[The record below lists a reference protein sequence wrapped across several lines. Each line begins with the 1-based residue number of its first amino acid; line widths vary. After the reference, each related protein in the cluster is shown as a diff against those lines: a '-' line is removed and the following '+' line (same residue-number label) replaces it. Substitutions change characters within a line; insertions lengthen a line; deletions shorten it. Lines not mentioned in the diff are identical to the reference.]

1 MRWGVQSEERN
12 AATAAK
18 KPSVRF
24 FLRNRLVRLLCIGVV
39 GTLWFGAVAFRL
51 WDLQVRQ
58 NDSFASRAERQQQG
72 EFAIRAPRGKI
83 FDRNGV
89 ELALSTPAA
98 SIGVIPRRVSNPALM
113 ATMLAPIL
121 KEPPSAIEQ
130 KLTASKFQWLR
141 RLADPG
147 VTQRLHD
154 LNLPALQF
162 EQESKRYYPKG
173 TLAAHLLGFVDIDH
187 KGLAGLEMLYGNQ
200 LAGKDGE
207 SIVQVDALQQS
218 YKTTIAEPPVPG
230 ASLYLTI
237 DETIQSIA
245 EKRLAQ
251 GIKETG
257 ARKGAVI
264 VADPNT
270 GDVLAMASW
279 PTFDPNK
286 RAKDGADWNYG
297 IRERYEPGST
307 FKIVTVAAAL
317 EAGIATPDELID
329 CGRGSIL
336 VGRRRIRD
344 HKAYDILTVADV
356 LANSSNVGVIKLGLR
371 LGAPRFREFV
381 TEAFH
386 FGEPTGIE
394 LPLEDGGVVHP
405 LRYWRDGS
413 VASISMGH
421 ELTVTPLQMVRAMS
435 VIANGGYLVRPRLVD
450 AIDSGGEKKVLER
463 PARKQVLSAT
473 TAAQMRAMLERTI
486 DNGTGRLAQAPGY
499 RVGGKTGTAQMVDK
513 ETGRYSHE
521 EYVASFLGLAPINDP
536 KVVVLVVL
544 EAPKGEYYGGQVAAP
559 VFRDVTAQA
568 LRLLDVQPDQPVRP
582 SPKKKSIPADML
594 ADFVEMRPEDAGGLP
609 SAADGSILV
618 ARSAPMPSSEA
629 LERPQAAAPKALRL
643 TDLTAPDLKGLTLR
657 EALAKASSLGLQVDS
672 QGAGVVVRQ
681 SPAAGT
687 PMEEGAPLRL
697 ELGRLVAGAGRGR

>member
-12 AATAAK
+12 AATAARM
-18 KPSVRF
+18 PSVRF
-24 FLRNRLVRLLCIGVV
+24 FLRSRFVRLLVIGAV
-39 GTLWFGAVAFRL
+39 GTLWFGGVAYRL

-58 NDSFASRAERQQQG
+58 NDSFSSRAERQQQG
-72 EFAIRAPRGKI
+72 EFTIRAPRGKI
-83 FDRNGV
+83 FDRHGV

-98 SIGVIPRRVSNPALM
+98 SIGVIPRRVSNPQLM

-121 KEPPSAIEQ
+121 EEPASAIEE
-130 KLTASKFQWLR
+130 KLRAPKFQWLR

-147 VTQRLHD
+147 VTQRLRD
-154 LNLPALQF
+154 LGLPALQF
-162 EQESKRYYPKG
+162 EQETKRYYPKG
-173 TLAAHLLGFVDIDH
+173 ALAAHLLGFVNIDH
-187 KGLAGLEMLYGNQ
+187 QGRAGLELLYGDQ
-200 LAGKDGE
+200 LSGKDGE

-230 ASLYLTI
+230 DSLYLTI

-251 GIKETG
+251 AIKKTG
-257 ARKGAVI
+257 ARKGAAI
-264 VADPNT
+264 VSDPNT

-279 PTFDPNK
+279 PLFDPNT
-286 RAKDGADWNYG
+286 REGSDWNYG

-317 EAGIATPDELID
+317 EAGITTPDELID
-329 CGRGSIL
+329 CGNGSIL

-344 HKAYDILTVADV
+344 HKSYDILSVADV
-356 LANSSNVGVIKLGLR
+356 LANSSNVGVIRLGLR
-371 LGAPRFREFV
+371 LGAPKLREFV

-405 LRYWRDGS
+405 LRSWRDGS

-450 AIDSGGEKKVLER
+450 AIGSEGNKRTLER

-473 TAAQMRAMLERTI
+473 VAAQMRSMLERTI
-486 DNGTGRLAQAPGY
+486 DNGTGLLAQAPGY
-499 RVGGKTGTAQMVDK
+499 RVGGKTGTAQLIDK

-536 KVVVLVVL
+536 RVVVLVVL

-559 VFRDVTAQA
+559 VFRDITAQA

-582 SPKKKSIPADML
+582 APKKKSIPPDML
-594 ADFVEMRPEDAGGLP
+594 ADFVEMTPDEAGRLS
-609 SAADGSILV
+609 SAADGAILV
-618 ARSAPMPSSEA
+618 ARTAPLPSNEA
-629 LERPQAAAPKALRL
+629 LVKPQAAAPKALRL

-657 EALAKASSLGLQVDS
+657 EALAKASSLGLSVDS

-681 SPAAGT
+681 SPPARA
-687 PMEEGAPLRL
+687 PMEEGAEIRL
-697 ELGRLVAGAGRGR
+697 ELGRLVAGAGSGR

>member
-1 MRWGVQSEERN
+1 MRWGVQSEEHK

-24 FLRNRLVRLLCIGVV
+24 FLRSRFVRLFFIGAV
-39 GTLWFGAVAFRL
+39 GTLWFGGVAYRL
-51 WDLQVRQ
+51 WDLQIRQ
-58 NDSFASRAERQQQG
+58 NDSFSSRAERQQQG

-83 FDRNGV
+83 FDRHGV

-98 SIGVIPRRVSNPALM
+98 SIGVIPRRVSNPQLM

-121 KEPPSAIEQ
+121 EEPSSEIQKKLSAE
-130 KLTASKFQWLR
+130 KFQWLR

-147 VTQRLHD
+147 VTQRLRD
-154 LNLPALQF
+154 LDLPALHF
-162 EQESKRYYPKG
+162 EQETKRYYPKG
-173 TLAAHLLGFVDIDH
+173 SLAAHLLGFVNIDH
-187 KGLAGLEMLYGNQ
+187 EGRAGLELLYGDQ
-200 LAGKDGE
+200 LAGQDGE

-218 YKTTIAEPPVPG
+218 YKTTIARPPVPG
-230 ASLYLTI
+230 ESLYLTI
-237 DETIQSIA
+237 DETIQSVA

-251 GIKETG
+251 AIKETR
-257 ARKGAVI
+257 ASKGSVI

-279 PTFDPNK
+279 PTFDPNT
-286 RAKDGADWNYG
+286 REGSDWNYG

-307 FKIVTVAAAL
+307 FKIITVAAAL
-317 EAGIATPDELID
+317 EAGITTPDELID
-329 CGRGSIL
+329 CGHGSIM

-344 HKAYDILTVADV
+344 HKAYDILSVADV

-371 LGAPRFREFV
+371 LGAPKFREFV
-381 TEAFH
+381 TDAFH

-394 LPLEDGGVVHP
+394 LPREDGGIVHP
-405 LRYWRDGS
+405 LRSWRDGS

-450 AIDSGGEKKVLER
+450 AIGSEGNKRTLER
-463 PARKQVLSAT
+463 PARQQVLSAT
-473 TAAQMRAMLERTI
+473 VAAQMRAMLERTI
-486 DNGTGRLAQAPGY
+486 DSGTGLLAQAPGY
-499 RVGGKTGTAQMVDK
+499 RTGGKTGTAQMIDK

-536 KVVVLVVL
+536 KIVVLVVL
-544 EAPKGEYYGGQVAAP
+544 ESPKGEYYGGQVAAP

-582 SPKKKSIPADML
+582 TPKKKSIPVDLL
-594 ADFVEMRPEDAGGLP
+594 ADFVEMTPEEAGKLP

-618 ARSAPMPSSEA
+618 ARSAPLPFSEA
-629 LERPQAAAPKALRL
+629 SAPPQAAAAKALRV
-643 TDLTAPDLKGLTLR
+643 TDLTAPDLKGMTLR
-657 EALAKASSLGLQVDS
+657 EALAEASRLGLQLDS
-672 QGAGVVVRQ
+672 QGVGVVVRQ
-681 SPAAGT
+681 SPQAGT
-687 PMEEGAPLRL
+687 PIEEGSQIRL

>member
-1 MRWGVQSEERN
+1 MRWGVQSEEHN

-24 FLRNRLVRLLCIGVV
+24 FLRSRFVRLFFIGAV
-39 GTLWFGAVAFRL
+39 GTLWFGGVVFRL

-83 FDRNGV
+83 FDRHGV

-98 SIGVIPRRVSNPALM
+98 SIGVIPKRVSNPELM

-121 KEPPSAIEQ
+121 EEPVSAIEE
-130 KLTASKFQWLR
+130 KLTAKKFQWLR

-147 VTQRLHD
+147 VTQRLRD
-154 LNLPALQF
+154 LDMPALQF

-173 TLAAHLLGFVDIDH
+173 SLAAHLLGFVNIDH
-187 KGLAGLEMLYGNQ
+187 QGRAGLELLYGDQ

-230 ASLYLTI
+230 ESLYLTI

-251 GIKETG
+251 AIKETG
-257 ARKGAVI
+257 ARKGTVI
-264 VADPNT
+264 VSDPST

-279 PTFDPNK
+279 PPFDPNT
-286 RAKDGADWNYG
+286 REGSDWNYG

-307 FKIVTVAAAL
+307 FKIVTVSAAL
-317 EAGIATPDELID
+317 EAGITTPDEMID
-329 CGRGSIL
+329 CGHGSIL
-336 VGRRRIRD
+336 VGRRRIHD
-344 HKAYDILTVADV
+344 HKAYDTLSVADV
-356 LANSSNVGVIKLGLR
+356 LANSSNVGAIRLGLR
-371 LGAPRFREFV
+371 LGAPRFRAFV

-394 LPLEDGGVVHP
+394 LPREDGGVVHP
-405 LRYWRDGS
+405 LSSWRDGS
-413 VASISMGH
+413 VASVSMGH

-450 AIDSGGEKKVLER
+450 AIGSEGNKRVLER
-463 PARKQVLSAT
+463 PAREQVLSAT

-499 RVGGKTGTAQMVDK
+499 RTGGKTGTAQLIDK
-513 ETGRYSHE
+513 ETGRYSHK

-536 KVVVLVVL
+536 KIVVLVVL
-544 EAPKGEYYGGQVAAP
+544 ENPQGEYYGGQVAAP

-568 LRLLDVQPDQPVRP
+568 LRLLNVQPDQPVRP
-582 SPKKKSIPADML
+582 TPRKKSIPADML
-594 ADFVEMRPEDAGGLP
+594 ADFVEMAPEDTGRLP
-609 SAADGSILV
+609 AAADGSILV
-618 ARSAPMPSSEA
+618 ARSAPPPSNEA
-629 LERPQAAAPKALRL
+629 LVTPQAAAPKALRL

-687 PMEEGAPLRL
+687 PMEEGGQIRL
-697 ELGRLVAGAGRGR
+697 EMGRLVAGAGSGR

>member
-1 MRWGVQSEERN
+1 
-12 AATAAK
+12 
-18 KPSVRF
+18 
-24 FLRNRLVRLLCIGVV
+24 
-39 GTLWFGAVAFRL
+39 
-51 WDLQVRQ
+51 
-58 NDSFASRAERQQQG
+58 
-72 EFAIRAPRGKI
+72 
-83 FDRNGV
+83 
-89 ELALSTPAA
+89 
-98 SIGVIPRRVSNPALM
+98 M

-121 KEPPSAIEQ
+121 EEPVSAIEQ
-130 KLTASKFQWLR
+130 KLSSPKFQWLR

-154 LNLPALQF
+154 LDLPALQF
-162 EQESKRYYPKG
+162 EQETKRYYPKG

-187 KGLAGLEMLYGNQ
+187 KGLAGLELLYGDQ
-200 LAGKDGE
+200 LKGKDGE

-218 YKTTIAEPPVPG
+218 YKTTIAEAPVAG
-230 ASLYLTI
+230 ESLYLTI
-237 DETIQSIA
+237 DETIQSLA

-251 GIKETG
+251 SIKETG

-264 VADPNT
+264 VADPST

-286 RAKDGADWNYG
+286 RATDGTDWNYG

-307 FKIVTVAAAL
+307 FKIITVAAAL
-317 EAGIATPDELID
+317 EAGITTPDELID
-329 CGRGSIL
+329 CGQGSIL

-344 HKAYDILTVADV
+344 HKTYDILSVADV

-371 LGAPRFREFV
+371 LGAPKFREFV

-405 LRYWRDGS
+405 LRFWRDGS

-421 ELTVTPLQMVRAMS
+421 ELTVTPLQMVQAMS

-450 AIDSGGEKKVLER
+450 AIGSEGNKRTLER
-463 PARKQVLSAT
+463 PAKKQVLSAT
-473 TAAQMRAMLERTI
+473 VAAQMRAMLERTI
-486 DNGTGRLAQAPGY
+486 ESGTGRLAQAPGY

-521 EYVASFLGLAPINDP
+521 DYVASFLGLAPINDP
-536 KVVVLVVL
+536 KIVVLVVL

-559 VFRDVTAQA
+559 VFRDITAQA

-582 SPKKKSIPADML
+582 TPRKKSIPAEML
-594 ADFVEMRPEDAGGLP
+594 ADFVEMAPEEARGVP

-618 ARSAPMPSSEA
+618 ARSAPIAPNGELA
-629 LERPQAAAPKALRL
+629 PPAVAAPKALRL
-643 TDLTAPDLKGLTLR
+643 TDLTAPDLRGMTLR
-657 EALAKASSLGLQVDS
+657 EALVKASGLGLQVDS
-672 QGAGVVVRQ
+672 QGTGVVVRQ
-681 SPAAGT
+681 SPPTGT
-687 PMEEGAPLRL
+687 PMEVGAQMRL
-697 ELGRLVAGAGRGR
+697 ELGRLVAEAGSGR

>member
-24 FLRNRLVRLLCIGVV
+24 FLRSRFVRLFFIGAV
-39 GTLWFGAVAFRL
+39 GTLWFGGVAYRL

-83 FDRNGV
+83 FDRHGV

-98 SIGVIPRRVSNPALM
+98 SIGVIPKRVSNPALM

-121 KEPPSAIEQ
+121 EEPASAIEQ
-130 KLTASKFQWLR
+130 KLTAEKFQWLR

-154 LNLPALQF
+154 LDLPALQF
-162 EQESKRYYPKG
+162 EQETKRYYPKG
-173 TLAAHLLGFVDIDH
+173 TLAAHLLGFVDVDH
-187 KGLAGLEMLYGNQ
+187 KGLAGLELLYGEQ
-200 LAGKDGE
+200 LAGEDGE

-230 ASLYLTI
+230 DSLYLTI

-251 GIKETG
+251 AIKETG

-264 VADPNT
+264 VADPSA

-279 PTFDPNK
+279 PTFDPNN
-286 RAKDGADWNYG
+286 RATDGRDWNYG

-307 FKIVTVAAAL
+307 FKIITVAAAL
-317 EAGIATPDELID
+317 ETGITTPDELID
-329 CGRGSIL
+329 CGRGSIM

-344 HKAYDILTVADV
+344 HKAYDILSVADV

-394 LPLEDGGVVHP
+394 LPLEDGGIVHP

-421 ELTVTPLQMVRAMS
+421 ELTVTPLQMVQAMS

-450 AIDSGGEKKVLER
+450 AIGSADNKRTLER

-473 TAAQMRAMLERTI
+473 VAAQMRAMLERTI
-486 DNGTGRLAQAPGY
+486 ENGTGLLAQAPGY
-499 RVGGKTGTAQMVDK
+499 RVGGKTGTAQMVDR

-536 KVVVLVVL
+536 KIVVLVVL
-544 EAPKGEYYGGQVAAP
+544 EAPQGEYYGGQVAAP
-559 VFRDVTAQA
+559 VFRDVTAQT

-582 SPKKKSIPADML
+582 TPRKKSISADML
-594 ADFVEMRPEDAGGLP
+594 ADFVKMTPEEARGLP

-618 ARSAPMPSSEA
+618 ARSAPLPFNGLPA
-629 LERPQAAAPKALRL
+629 TPAAASPKALRL
-643 TDLTAPDLKGLTLR
+643 TDVTAPNLRGMTLR

-672 QGAGVVVRQ
+672 QGTGVVVRQ

-687 PMEEGAPLRL
+687 PIEEGAAIRV
-697 ELGRLVAGAGRGR
+697 EMGRLVAGTGSRQ

>member
-1 MRWGVQSEERN
+1 MRWGVQSEERT

-24 FLRNRLVRLLCIGVV
+24 FLRNRHVRLLFMGAV
-39 GTLWFGAVAFRL
+39 GTLWFGAVAYRL
-51 WDLQVRQ
+51 WDLQVIQ

-72 EFAIRAPRGKI
+72 EFTIRAPRGKI
-83 FDRNGV
+83 FDRHGV

-98 SIGVIPRRVSNPALM
+98 SIGVAPKLVSNPELM

-121 KEPPSAIEQ
+121 EEPASAIER
-130 KLTASKFQWLR
+130 KLTAQKFQWLR

-147 VTQRLHD
+147 VTQRLRD
-154 LNLPALQF
+154 LDLPALQF

-173 TLAAHLLGFVDIDH
+173 TLAAHILGFVDIDH
-187 KGLAGLEMLYGNQ
+187 KGLAGLEMLYGEE

-207 SIVQVDALQQS
+207 KITQVDALQQS
-218 YKTTIAEPPVPG
+218 YKTTIAEAPVPG
-230 ASLYLTI
+230 SSLYLTI

-245 EKRLAQ
+245 EKRLAE
-251 GIKETG
+251 GIKETK
-257 ARKGAVI
+257 ARKGTVI
-264 VADPNT
+264 VADPST

-279 PTFDPNK
+279 PTFDPNQ
-286 RAKDGADWNYG
+286 RAIDGADWNYG

-317 EAGIATPDELID
+317 ELGITTPDELID
-329 CGRGSIL
+329 CGNGSIL

-344 HKAYDILTVADV
+344 HKAYDILSVADV
-356 LANSSNVGVIKLGLR
+356 LANSSNVGVIRLGLR
-371 LGAPRFREFV
+371 LGAPKFHEFV

-450 AIDSGGEKKVLER
+450 AIDVDGEKKLLAR
-463 PARKQVLSAT
+463 PAREQVLSAT

-499 RVGGKTGTAQMVDK
+499 RVGGKTGTAQMIDK
-513 ETGRYSHE
+513 ETGRYSHA

-536 KVVVLVVL
+536 RVVVLVVL

-559 VFRDVTAQA
+559 IFRDVTAQA
-568 LRLLDVQPDQPVRP
+568 LRLLDVQPDQAVRP
-582 SPKKKSIPADML
+582 SPKRKSIPADML
-594 ADFVEMRPEDAGGLP
+594 ADFVEMTPEDARTLP

-618 ARSAPMPSSEA
+618 ARSAPAPSDDLPLPA
-629 LERPQAAAPKALRL
+629 QTGARKALRV
-643 TDLTAPDLKGLTLR
+643 TDLTSPDLAGLTLR
-657 EALAKASSLGLQVDS
+657 QAVAKASSLGLQVES

-687 PMEEGAPLRL
+687 PMEEGAALRL
-697 ELGRLVAGAGRGR
+697 ELGRLVAGMGRGR

>member
-24 FLRNRLVRLLCIGVV
+24 FLRSRFVRLFFIGAV
-39 GTLWFGAVAFRL
+39 GTLWFGGVAFRL

-58 NDSFASRAERQQQG
+58 NDSFSSRAERQQQG

-83 FDRNGV
+83 FDRHGV

-98 SIGVIPRRVSNPALM
+98 SIGVIPRRVANPQLM

-121 KEPPSAIEQ
+121 EEPASAIQE
-130 KLTASKFQWLR
+130 KLSAPKFQWLR

-147 VTQRLHD
+147 VTQRLRD
-154 LNLPALQF
+154 LDLPALHF
-162 EQESKRYYPKG
+162 EQETKRYYPKG
-173 TLAAHLLGFVDIDH
+173 SLAAHLLGFVNIDH
-187 KGLAGLEMLYGNQ
+187 KGRAGLELLYGDQ
-200 LAGKDGE
+200 LAGEDGE

-218 YKTTIAEPPVPG
+218 YKTTIARPPVPG
-230 ASLYLTI
+230 ESLYLTI
-237 DETIQSIA
+237 DETIQSVA

-251 GIKETG
+251 AIKETG
-257 ARKGAVI
+257 ASKGAVI
-264 VADPNT
+264 VSDPNT

-279 PTFDPNK
+279 PTFDPNT
-286 RAKDGADWNYG
+286 REGSDWNYG

-317 EAGIATPDELID
+317 EAGITTPDELID
-329 CGRGSIL
+329 CGHGAIM

-344 HKAYDILTVADV
+344 HKAYDILSVADV

-394 LPLEDGGVVHP
+394 LPREDGGIVHP

-450 AIDSGGEKKVLER
+450 AIGSEGNKRTLER

-473 TAAQMRAMLERTI
+473 VAAQMRAMLERTI

-544 EAPKGEYYGGQVAAP
+544 EAPKGEYYGGQIAAP

-582 SPKKKSIPADML
+582 TPKKKSIPADLL
-594 ADFVEMRPEDAGGLP
+594 ADFVEMTPEEAGKLP
-609 SAADGSILV
+609 SGADGSILV
-618 ARSAPMPSSEA
+618 ARSAPLPSSEA
-629 LERPQAAAPKALRL
+629 LAPPQAAAPKALRV
-643 TDLTAPDLKGLTLR
+643 TDLTAPDLKGMTLR
-657 EALAKASSLGLQVDS
+657 EALAKASSLGLQLDS
-672 QGAGVVVRQ
+672 QGTGVVVRQ
-681 SPAAGT
+681 SPPAGA
-687 PMEEGAPLRL
+687 PMEEGAQIRL